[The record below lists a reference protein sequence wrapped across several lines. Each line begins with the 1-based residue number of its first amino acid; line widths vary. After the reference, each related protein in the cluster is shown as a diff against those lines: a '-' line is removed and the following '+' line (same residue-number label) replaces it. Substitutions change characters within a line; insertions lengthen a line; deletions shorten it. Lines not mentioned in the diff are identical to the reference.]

1 MSTTVAPTTLNGWDL
16 DEMQSAIEMV
26 AEQPEAGALTWRSHV
41 IWDAGFGLDVRTD
54 TIEQLGERMPRAF
67 TVRSDHPPALLGQNT
82 GPTAIEIVVAALGA
96 CITGTYAAQATAR
109 GVALERLEVDLETMI
124 DLNGFFGLDED
135 VRPGLQG
142 LTATFRVQADT
153 DDATLHEIAEAVTQL
168 SPVYDT
174 LSRPVDVQLSVRR
187 G

>member
-1 MSTTVAPTTLNGWDL
+1 MSTTATPTTVNGWDV
-16 DEMQSAIEMV
+16 EQMQAAIDMV
-26 AEQPEAGALTWRSHV
+26 AQQPESGALTWRSHV
-41 IWDAGFGLDVRTD
+41 TWDSGFGLDVRTD
-54 TIEQLGERMPRAF
+54 SIEQLGEQLSRAF
-67 TVRSDHPPALLGQNT
+67 TLRSDHPQELLGQNT

-109 GVALERLEVDLETMI
+109 GVVIDRLEVDLETMI
-124 DLNGFFGLDED
+124 DLQGFFGLKDD

-142 LTATFRVQADT
+142 VTATFRVQGDADE
-153 DDATLHEIAEAVTQL
+153 ATLQEIAEAVTHL

-174 LSRPVDVQLSVRR
+174 LTHGVDVSLAVRR